1 MPGAHFDCASELPQ
15 LFSTLAMIHG
25 HHLQL
30 DWQAEPGL
38 RLPWDREDLLELL
51 GNLLDNACKWAR
63 SEVVVA
69 LEAQTGAWC
78 LVVDDDGPGVEAA
91 RRDAVLARGVRLDET
106 VPGSGLGL
114 HIVQEL
120 AGVYG
125 GTLALADSPLG
136 GLRVRLTLPAA
147 VAVI

>member
-1 MPGAHFDCASELPQ
+1 MPPRAEGNCPRVDRTRRSSGRLA
-15 LFSTLAMIHG
+15 FST
-25 HHLQL
+25 
-30 DWQAEPGL
+30 
-38 RLPWDREDLLELL
+38 
-51 GNLLDNACKWAR
+51 AR
-63 SEVVVA
+63 
-69 LEAQTGAWC
+69 T
-78 LVVDDDGPGVEAA
+78 GVEAA

-147 VAVI
+147 VTVI